1 MGSNPTPSAFPFFP
15 DNRVTD
21 AYGPPISDDQ
31 NPTLDP
37 EDWDVFRAQ
46 GSEILNVI
54 LRYLENVRDRPVW
67 QPVSDEAK
75 RRLMA
80 PPPHEPAELDDV
92 WDEVQEI
99 ILPFANGNIH
109 PRFFGW
115 VLGTGTPDGVLAEM
129 IAAAMNSN
137 AGGRDHGAVYVER
150 QVIEWSRQ
158 MFGMPEGTSGLLLSG
173 TSMAQVIAMAVARD
187 HVAGVDVRREGVAA
201 AGRLLVYASE
211 EVHVSVPKAAEL
223 LGLGSQALRR
233 IPVDSDFRIDVGALE
248 ARIQADRVAGY
259 VPFCV
264 VANAGSV
271 NTGSV
276 DDLEAMADLCAAENL
291 WLHVDGAFGSLAVLH
306 PELADRV
313 RGIGRADSVAFDFH
327 KWLHVPYDAGCVL
340 VRDGRMHR
348 DSFTTN
354 QAYLAMGT
362 GGLAGGE
369 PWYCDYGPELAR
381 NFRALKVWF
390 TLKRHGLRRL
400 GEMIYKNCRQAEMLA
415 ARIAEE
421 AELRVVAPVALNV
434 VCFRYRPALMLP
446 DGEEVKDGGDDA
458 RGEELDRLNGAIV
471 TRLHEEGLAA
481 PSTTMIHGRLVIRVA
496 ITNHRTSDSDL
507 EALVDEVLRIG
518 GSLSA
523 EA

>member
-1 MGSNPTPSAFPFFP
+1 
-15 DNRVTD
+15 
-21 AYGPPISDDQ
+21 
-31 NPTLDP
+31 
-37 EDWDVFRAQ
+37 
-46 GSEILNVI
+46 
-54 LRYLENVRDRPVW
+54 
-67 QPVSDEAK
+67 
-75 RRLMA
+75 
-80 PPPHEPAELDDV
+80 
-92 WDEVQEI
+92 
-99 ILPFANGNIH
+99 
-109 PRFFGW
+109 
-115 VLGTGTPDGVLAEM
+115 
-129 IAAAMNSN
+129 
-137 AGGRDHGAVYVER
+137 
-150 QVIEWSRQ
+150 
-158 MFGMPEGTSGLLLSG
+158 
-173 TSMAQVIAMAVARD
+173 
-187 HVAGVDVRREGVAA
+187 
-201 AGRLLVYASE
+201 
-211 EVHVSVPKAAEL
+211 
-223 LGLGSQALRR
+223 
-233 IPVDSDFRIDVGALE
+233 
-248 ARIQADRVAGY
+248 
-259 VPFCV
+259 
-264 VANAGSV
+264 
-271 NTGSV
+271 V

>member
-1 MGSNPTPSAFPFFP
+1 M
-15 DNRVTD
+15 TD
-21 AYGPPISDDQ
+21 ADSSPISNDQ

-37 EDWDVFRAQ
+37 KDWDSFRAQ
-46 GSEILNVI
+46 GSEILDV
-54 LRYLENVRDRPVW
+54 LLAYVENVRDRPVW
-67 QPVSDEAK
+67 QPVSEDAK
-75 RRLMA
+75 RRLTEPA
-80 PPPHEPAELDDV
+80 PQEPAELADV
-92 WDEVQEI
+92 WDDVQEI

-137 AGGRDHGAVYVER
+137 AGGRDHAAVYVER

-158 MFGMPEGTSGLLLSG
+158 IFGMPEGTSGLLLSG

-187 HVAGVDVRREGVAA
+187 HMAGVDVRRDGVAA
-201 AGRLLVYASE
+201 AGRLVAYASD

-223 LGLGSQALRR
+223 LGLGTSALRR
-233 IPVDSDFRIDVGALE
+233 IEVDSDFRMDVGALA
-248 ARIQADRVAGY
+248 ARIREDRAAGY
-259 VPFCV
+259 VPFFV

-276 DDLEAMADLCAAENL
+276 DDLEAIADLCAAENL

-327 KWLHVPYDAGCVL
+327 KWLHVQYDAGCVL
-340 VRDGRMHR
+340 IRDGRMHR

-354 QAYLAMGT
+354 QSYLAMGT
-362 GGLAGGE
+362 GGLAGGA
-369 PWYCDYGPELAR
+369 PWFCDYGPELAR

-390 TLKRHGLRRL
+390 TLRRHGLRRL
-400 GEMIYKNCRQAEMLA
+400 GEMIYKNCRQAQLLA
-415 ARIAEE
+415 ARIAQEP
-421 AELRVVAPVALNV
+421 ELHSAAPVALNV
-434 VCFRYRPALMLP
+434 VCFQYRPT
-446 DGEEVKDGGDDA
+446 GGDAPDAPVAPVEA
-458 RGEELDRLNGAIV
+458 RGDTQDAQSQALDELNGAIV

-481 PSTTMIHGRLVIRVA
+481 PSTTTLNGRLVIRVA
-496 ITNHRTSDSDL
+496 LTNHRTADSDL
-507 EALVDEVLRIG
+507 EVLVDEVLRIG
-518 GSLSA
+518 RSLSA
-523 EA
+523 EG